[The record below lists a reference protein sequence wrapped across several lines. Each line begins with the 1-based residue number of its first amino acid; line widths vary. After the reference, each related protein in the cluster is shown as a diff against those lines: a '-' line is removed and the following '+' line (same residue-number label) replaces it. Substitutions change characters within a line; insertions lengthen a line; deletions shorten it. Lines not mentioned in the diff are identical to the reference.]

1 MDNTAGVQ
9 EGLKDKWLRPLDEQA
24 VERRQEQKEV
34 FDRYRIEIPPE
45 VAAGFD
51 RVIAGSSNPE
61 DTAYRIG
68 TALRYAEMIPDM
80 SFEEAYA
87 RQDELNRAYFGGGSR
102 DAKGNFEAVCDA
114 WRTGNLSLRQ
124 GDLGMEIM
132 NAEAAGDEEALKVYT
147 AELEAINAELAE
159 LEDTVPRGLLTEAF
173 KNGLMSA
180 PFTLRSAGT
189 GIAVGLLN
197 PALGSFASFMCSSAQ
212 MAGQEY
218 LKLREEGASPET
230 ASKAAAI
237 SGALQG
243 LVETSLGDVAGFAGA
258 GLKAAGRALG
268 RNAVKNIA
276 QGAAKR
282 FALGGGVRLAGHI
295 AGRYALEVGTEGLE
309 EAVQELVSIATSS
322 ITAEIEGYDF
332 EKPKADEIIRSVSEA
347 FRGGVLGSLVLSGVP
362 MAVNTAVS
370 IADYRAVRQ
379 TAVETDSEEAF
390 RKSVEDS
397 PVFSAYEGRK
407 KEDVIRNVWESYRR
421 QREERNTR
429 EVQDL
434 GEVTGA
440 SEGMEGNTTDAE
452 TGDIT
457 AAGDEYREDGRLFT
471 QNDVTEDGGSFR
483 TGNPEK
489 ESENLYGYINYRL
502 DGSGNRVEITD
513 FKMTASR
520 EALREEFYDSFAE
533 EFAGYDIVWN
543 PKGKAARD
551 IKARLEKAS
560 PSGQGLNYYTSV
572 ESVADAK
579 TRTRVA
585 AELKKYMSRL
595 DDRQR
600 AGAVSLLE
608 AMAAGQGK
616 NISTYVHDSFGASIF
631 GRTEEAE
638 SLAQAQGDTF
648 RGKAGATSWREFGDQ
663 VKAVIYAGEKADFST
678 WAHELAHVYQ
688 RQLEGEMKAQ
698 AESAFNVKDGDWTG
712 STYTFSDGRSMSS
725 AEAFAYG
732 FQDWL
737 ETGKAPNE
745 QLKGLFERF
754 AEFLARCYNALKNHF
769 QLSDDVRQTYEKML
783 AGDGSLLAK
792 AEEAVRRQNMEQR
805 ARERTEAVREAET
818 SRRTEE
824 AKAAETAETT
834 VQEAQE
840 EERVPAP
847 EAEPAEDTRAE
858 EARAAMPD
866 TPGAEGLAETIT
878 SPDTT
883 VAEKNGAVMEGAG
896 TERAFEDMLFQLAGL
911 KGVKQIARAE
921 EKQKRLLNLKTA
933 VMMEEKFRKQ
943 GLPDDV
949 AVRRIKRDT
958 NWERNASGQWVYETD
973 DSAARIRNRAQLD
986 GFLRK
991 ARAGHPQQTM
1001 LIGEVLDHPELFEM
1015 YPWLRDINVIF
1026 FNDKTPFRSGI
1037 GEHGIMLNTRYLT
1050 GADGETGIKGSL
1062 LHEMQHIVQSFE
1074 VSGNVEIDVNNI
1086 RSLWEGLQALV
1097 AGRNTPATDE
1107 VLGESLGEY
1116 IRDPEEVD
1124 ARNVAM
1130 RLAYNADRRRNTP
1143 LPVSAQEYA
1152 ERKSSRGILFQNTEE
1167 DEVRMKYAGS
1177 DSWMKAPNGKDTKLT
1192 EKQWLQVRTPSF
1204 KAWFGDWEGDP
1215 ENASKAVDENG
1226 EPKVFYHNTNA
1237 LFDIFDS
1244 GKNGSS
1250 TDAGWLGD
1258 GFYFYGDEQEGNG
1271 YGKNKMAVFLN
1282 VREWYFA
1289 TEEENTRLAELD
1301 DREASIEFRE
1311 QAEDEGCD
1319 GVYYNGDLR
1328 QEAVV
1333 FSPEQI
1339 KSATDNA
1346 GTFDPRNPSILFQ
1359 IIGLSGAS
1367 GLDLREDSADRAY
1380 LRQNNLTTAQEMEA
1394 AGKDAKAIRLATGWE
1409 KGSDG
1414 KWKYEIPDGKL
1425 TGAQLRDEGGALTA
1439 RLGELYDA
1447 PELYRAYPELRDV
1460 TVRPFE
1466 KDYSTRG
1473 FVRGGEIGLSGI
1485 FLQRGNPEEIARAEA
1500 RIKEI
1505 EESAE
1510 WKELMRKMFEDK
1522 EIPDEELR
1530 RAEDEFH
1537 ASPMGQ
1543 ERERLYDELA
1553 EKEGDYLKPEALPTL
1568 VHEIQHMIQ
1577 GKEGFAKGGN
1587 PEQFEQVPTRRK
1599 VLAALNEATEGKLLE
1614 GGPVETTPEAVFAAL
1629 GKENSYG
1636 TPLIRYYGSGLDS
1649 LAQSYGYETVFDLVQ
1664 GLPDFPES
1672 PEKLY
1677 RRLAGETEA
1686 RTAAARL
1693 GLGAEARRGT
1703 LLAETADV
1711 APEDQLIL
1719 FQQEASL
1726 LGIHNLSADNIR
1738 HALKM
1743 GGLANPSV
1751 AVINTDIP
1759 EGFGNFGE
1767 ITLIAAT
1774 PLLDKRTGRNA
1785 GIFGADIYSPRY
1797 PQVDVE
1803 VTNRGMETLK
1813 GIFSAVGDKALRG
1826 DLATL
1831 AAEALGGRINVVR
1844 RSGLSVAY
1852 ALEKGASV
1860 GSSEAYRANTE
1871 AMTWIEGQGLAEDF
1885 AAWAEEKLSGVE
1897 KRERIFAGFTPS
1909 GSRRYVPHTLENVS
1923 RMMKKQGL
1931 RSAEGFNYG
1940 MGNAR
1945 ALVAPKWTTTG
1956 QAAKHK
1962 GQIVDP
1968 ETFKKAKAALEE
1980 KFSRATGI
1988 LREGGDWDLGAD
2000 RIVEALESGRDIAS
2014 FAEEEYGLKLSAEDK
2029 ALLSSI
2035 RQELEALPTEYFGV
2049 KFERPVDLSE
2059 FFAAVIPAGTP
2070 KDVREALENAG
2081 LEVREYAEGERAKTV
2096 AEYARERSGGV
2107 RLLFQQTEKELLD
2120 DAASFDSWQDFMEF
2134 YESFGKPEDSIVPSG
2149 ADEAW
2154 YRTAWELAR
2163 KRKADRETGI
2173 TAEDKDALFIRE
2185 MEDGGLEDFL
2195 TEADRVER
2203 AELWQPSTEEE
2214 TAEIESLSELK
2225 DRVRTVMAHG
2235 SWLSNARRVA
2245 DGKELTPST
2254 RKRLMTLLKE
2264 GARDY
2269 RALYAELSGRE
2280 DLAVGEGETVAAEI
2294 RKKYR
2299 LADPE
2304 GSLERRSPEERR
2316 RIAAELENRAVAER
2330 IRSGEMPMDGELQRY
2345 IDSLEKETRKA
2356 ERAYEKLKAETQED
2370 WERISGWESRQLLK
2384 EHEKLLEAQGKSE
2397 GMTAEIRRKVERG
2410 IRITERERREADR
2423 LKASYETVFRKFEA
2437 LRRSISVTEEVRGAI
2452 GRREDL
2458 LKLREE
2464 FRAKEREKRLLE
2476 EEKRI
2481 RTSLVKRTM
2490 RKVDFGTVDYSK
2502 GRIISAIQQLFEPN
2516 LTGGVN
2522 RWLGTE
2528 GAGLRETAV
2537 RWKTDAEWKEGQER
2551 ILSRRRN
2558 GKAVIAVLN
2567 DKPYEK
2573 WTKGDREAVW
2583 RAFPRTDWVKELD
2596 LEGLAEG
2603 RMRIDFTERTEERVN
2618 PDGSRE
2624 TRTEL
2629 VPDPELEAEI
2639 REALGDGLYSMLAGR
2654 PFAEWTTAE
2663 MEQFAVRMNGLF
2675 SEGREELLA
2684 KNLLRRQRADRLRRE
2699 IDRVLQDTGVVIN
2712 PDDPEPVK
2720 ERKRRKIAR
2729 ILGEDPSLKGT
2740 AAGAERKDRG
2750 RVNRLVNGYGAARL
2764 RSVTRILDGWK
2775 DGVNTRELYFREN
2788 EAYNSEMRSAMARK
2802 KKVAQVLEEQ
2812 KISMRELFRKVEIP
2826 GLINGQSVSFT
2837 VDELLFF
2844 REAAKDERSR
2854 AAVAYGN
2861 IGSSELFLDLKM
2873 RCAAMDEN
2881 NPRRPG
2887 TKLFREVCDG
2897 ALDKIL
2903 EAADRLDMKY
2913 MKLAEAIA
2921 GDYAE
2926 QYERMNRVSIEEWN
2940 RPVNRVDN
2948 YVPLVRLESNG
2959 DTNENRVREDLLG
2972 INGMG
2977 QSGVDRG
2984 MTKSRI
2990 DISPLHQKPVETGL
3004 YKTWADSVDRT
3015 EHFIAYSGYVRE
3027 LNRVYRS
3034 RDAQLLR
3041 QRIEGR
3047 YGRNMLR
3054 YIDEYIDE
3062 TANPGAVGTASDLD
3076 RIIRTLRGKTAPA
3089 YLSWKLSTILK
3100 QMVTSPPPFFQF
3112 VNPVQYM
3119 AALFDIIRSKGGL
3132 FGAVREKSV
3141 FMASRVMDPMN
3152 ELVDE
3157 QLEKARS
3164 YPSWLVGRANKLG
3177 MKGLEMADWVCVAP
3191 GWLACYRKKLAELEQ
3206 SKTARYGKIKAELE
3220 EANGGREYGDPG
3232 FMTADMIEAEA
3243 GRILEEDTER
3253 QAVDWADDCVRMC
3266 QPSARGADIAPL
3278 FKGRQAGSELAKAFL
3293 QFQTALNVIWNN
3305 IRYDIPYAVR
3315 NRNFMSA
3322 LSVIGA
3328 YTVAGILVG
3337 AVAEGLPDDDE
3348 DKDALKQLV
3357 FFGTTQFTD
3366 AVPVIGSE
3374 LTNLMRKGITGESGF
3389 FRNGTDLTPMA
3400 GKFIQ
3405 AAQNISAGEWEKAL
3419 SRAAEGAA
3427 LFTGLPVSGAKELT
3441 YVLTGEPGI
3450 SALWGR
3456 RE

>member
-147 AELEAINAELAE
+147 AELDAINAELAE

-218 LKLREEGASPET
+218 LKLREEGASPEA

-268 RNAVKNIA
+268 QNAVKNIA

-295 AGRYALEVGTEGLE
+295 AGKYALEVGTEGLE

-322 ITAEIEGYDF
+322 ITAEIEGYNF

-429 EVQDL
+429 EAQDL

-502 DGSGNRVEITD
+502 DGSGKRVEITD

-543 PKGKAARD
+543 PKGKTARD

-585 AELKKYMSRL
+585 AELKKYMPRL
-595 DDRQR
+595 DDKQR

-712 STYTFSDGRSMSS
+712 STYTFSDGRRMSS

-840 EERVPAP
+840 EERAPAP

-866 TPGAEGLAETIT
+866 TPGAEALAEAIT

-883 VAEKNGAVMEGAG
+883 VEEKNGAVMEGAG

-921 EKQKRLLNLKTA
+921 EKQKRLFNLKTA

-1015 YPWLRDINVIF
+1015 YPWLRDLNVIF

-1050 GADGETGIKGSL
+1050 GTDGETGIKGSL

-1074 VSGNVEIDVNNI
+1074 VNGNVEIDVNNI

-1116 IRDPEEVD
+1116 IRDPDEVD
-1124 ARNVAM
+1124 ARNVAL

-1143 LPVSAQEYA
+1143 LPVSAQEYE

-1215 ENASKAVDENG
+1215 ENASKVLDENG
-1226 EPKVFYHNTNA
+1226 EPLVVYHGTNTSFDTFEAEMLGENTDSNASDEDFAKTAHIGFWVNTGKIGIYSTHKEVFINA
-1237 LFDIFDS
+1237 RNLHVFPSLRVLADEMSYYDS
-1244 GKNGSS
+1244 G
-1250 TDAGWLGD
+1250 
-1258 GFYFYGDEQEGNG
+1258 EQ
-1271 YGKNKMAVFLN
+1271 
-1282 VREWYFA
+1282 
-1289 TEEENTRLAELD
+1289 
-1301 DREASIEFRE
+1301 FRE
-1311 QAEDEGCD
+1311 EMSEYNDGIMLSSDEEFG
-1319 GVYYNGDLR
+1319 GMSF
-1328 QEAVV
+1328 AV

-1339 KSATDNA
+1339 KSATENV
-1346 GTFDPRNPSILFQ
+1346 GTFDPDNPSILFQ
-1359 IIGLSGAS
+1359 QAYHGSPYGFDSFSTDAIGSGEGMQAFGWGLYFTDNREIAKGYADKLQKPLVRYKGEDTETAKRRAKGLRTAEEIEAGGKSVEELTLGFIERMARNKALGLISDYKEHIKNLIESCEISLEDELVPEFDKRILRKKLEALRNIDPEQIEIQS
-1367 GLDLREDSADRAY
+1367 GSR
-1380 LRQNNLTTAQEMEA
+1380 NLYTV
-1394 AGKDAKAIRLATGWE
+1394 D
-1409 KGSDG
+1409 
-1414 KWKYEIPDGKL
+1414 IPDGDYIKWDEPL
-1425 TGAQLRDEGGALTA
+1425 TKEQIRKITEQGLKEG
-1439 RLGELYDA
+1439 
-1447 PELYRAYPELRDV
+1447 V
-1460 TVRPFE
+1460 T
-1466 KDYSTRG
+1466 DG
-1473 FVRGGEIGLSGI
+1473 
-1485 FLQRGNPEEIARAEA
+1485 RGNPFAYEMYGEWVPNASNTSGENFYRDLRHFFPDDKAKSLFLARAG
-1500 RIKEI
+1500 IKGI
-1505 EESAE
+1505 DYPAGSLSGGAE
-1510 WKELMRKMFEDK
+1510 GRNF
-1522 EIPDEELR
+1522 
-1530 RAEDEFH
+1530 
-1537 ASPMGQ
+1537 
-1543 ERERLYDELA
+1543 
-1553 EKEGDYLKPEALPTL
+1553 
-1568 VHEIQHMIQ
+1568 V
-1577 GKEGFAKGGN
+1577 
-1587 PEQFEQVPTRRK
+1587 
-1599 VLAALNEATEGKLLE
+1599 
-1614 GGPVETTPEAVFAAL
+1614 
-1629 GKENSYG
+1629 
-1636 TPLIRYYGSGLDS
+1636 
-1649 LAQSYGYETVFDLVQ
+1649 VFD
-1664 GLPDFPES
+1664 
-1672 PEKLY
+1672 
-1677 RRLAGETEA
+1677 A
-1686 RTAAARL
+1686 
-1693 GLGAEARRGT
+1693 
-1703 LLAETADV
+1703 ADV
-1711 APEDQLIL
+1711 QVQSRIL
-1719 FQQEASL
+1719 FQREASL

-1767 ITLIAAT
+1767 ITLIATT

-1826 DLATL
+1826 DLVML
-1831 AAEALGGRINVVR
+1831 AAEALGGRTNVVR

-1860 GSSEAYRANTE
+1860 GSSEAYKANTE
-1871 AMTWIEGQGLAEDF
+1871 AMTWIEGQGLEKDF

-1968 ETFKKAKAALEE
+1968 ETFRKAKDELEE
-1980 KFSRATGI
+1980 KFSKATGI
-1988 LREGGDWDLGAD
+1988 LGEGGDWDLGAD

-2035 RQELEALPTEYFGV
+2035 RQELEALPTEYFEV

-2059 FFAAVIPAGTP
+2059 FFAAVIPADTP

-2163 KRKADRETGI
+2163 KRKADRETGM
-2173 TAEDKDALFIRE
+2173 TAEDRDALFIRE

-2299 LADPE
+2299 LADPD

-2316 RIAAELENRAVAER
+2316 RIAAELENRDVAER

-2384 EHEKLLEAQGKSE
+2384 EHEKLLEAQEKSE
-2397 GMTAEIRRKVERG
+2397 GMAAEIRRKVERG

-2481 RTSLVKRTM
+2481 RTSLVKRAM

-2537 RWKTDAEWKEGQER
+2537 RWKTDAEWKEEQER

-2573 WTKGDREAVW
+2573 WTKGDRAAVW

-2663 MEQFAVRMNGLF
+2663 MEQFAVRINGLF

-2812 KISMRELFRKVEIP
+2812 KISMWELFRKVEIP

-2903 EAADRLDMKY
+2903 EAADRLDIKY

-2977 QSGVDRG
+2977 QAGVDRG

-3027 LNRVYRS
+3027 LNRIYRS

-3062 TANPGAVGTASDLD
+3062 TANPGAVGSASDLD

-3100 QMVTSPPPFFQF
+3100 QMVTSSPPFFQF

-3132 FGAVREKSV
+3132 LGAVREKSV

-3152 ELVDE
+3152 KLVDE

-3164 YPSWLVGRANKLG
+3164 LPSWLVGRANKIG

-3220 EANGGREYGDPG
+3220 EANGGLGYGDPG

-3278 FKGRQAGSELAKAFL
+3278 FKGRQSGSELAKAFL
-3293 QFQTALNVIWNN
+3293 QFQTSLNVIWNN

-3322 LSVIGA
+3322 ISIIGA

-3405 AAQNISAGEWEKAL
+3405 AAQNLSAGEWEKAL

-3427 LFTGLPVSGAKELT
+3427 LFTGLPVSGAKELI

>member
-212 MAGQEY
+212 MTGQEY
-218 LKLREEGASPET
+218 LKLREEGASPEA

-268 RNAVKNIA
+268 RNAVKSIA

-429 EVQDL
+429 EAQDL

-440 SEGMEGNTTDAE
+440 SEGMEGNATDAE

-543 PKGKAARD
+543 PKGKTARD

-560 PSGQGLNYYTSV
+560 PSRQGLNYYTSV

-585 AELKKYMSRL
+585 AELKKYMPRL

-600 AGAVSLLE
+600 AGAVSLLD

-616 NISTYVHDSFGASIF
+616 SISSYVRETFGSSIF
-631 GRTEEAE
+631 GDVSEVEA
-638 SLAQAQGDTF
+638 LAQAQGSTF
-648 RGKAGATSWREFGDQ
+648 QGKAGATTWKRFGDQ

-688 RQLEGEMKAQ
+688 WQLEGEMKAQ

-792 AEEAVRRQNMEQR
+792 AEEAVWRQNMEQR

-840 EERVPAP
+840 EERAPAP

-858 EARAAMPD
+858 EARAAMPE
-866 TPGAEGLAETIT
+866 TPGAEALAETIT

-1015 YPWLRDINVIF
+1015 YPWLRDLNVIF

-1050 GADGETGIKGSL
+1050 GTDGETGIKGSL

-1074 VSGNVEIDVNNI
+1074 VNGNVEIDVNNI

-1116 IRDPEEVD
+1116 IRAPEEVD

-1204 KAWFGDWEGDP
+1204 KAWFGDWENETEI
-1215 ENASKAVDENG
+1215 ENGNVSFFTDENG
-1226 EPKVFYHNTNA
+1226 EPKVFYHGSKSRES
-1237 LFDIFDS
+1237 FDIFDIEQF
-1244 GKNGSS
+1244 GKN
-1250 TDAGWLGD
+1250 DAGWMGE
-1258 GFYFYGDEQEGNG
+1258 GFYFSGEFAVAAGYNSGNIPLFE
-1271 YGKNKMAVFLN
+1271 VFLN
-1282 VREWYFA
+1282 SKEPYFMSDEEHDNLVESDDINTSREFSD
-1289 TEEENTRLAELD
+1289 NLK
-1301 DREASIEFRE
+1301 
-1311 QAEDEGCD
+1311 EDGYD
-1319 GVYYNGDLR
+1319 GVWFNGDLN

-1333 FSPEQI
+1333 FNPNQI
-1339 KSATDNA
+1339 KSATDNNGEFNA
-1346 GTFDPRNPSILFQ
+1346 NNPSILFQ
-1359 IIGLSGAS
+1359 KAYHGSPYGFDSFSTDAIGSGEGMQAFGWGLYFTNNRGIAEGYAKKLAKLRVRYKGEDTETAKRRAQGTRTAEEIEAGGKSTEELTLGFIERMARNKALGLISDYKENIKKQIEFRENSLEDKAS
-1367 GLDLREDSADRAY
+1367 PLTETEKRIYRKQIEALRNIDPEQIEIQSGQR
-1380 LRQNNLTTAQEMEA
+1380 NLYTV
-1394 AGKDAKAIRLATGWE
+1394 D
-1409 KGSDG
+1409 
-1414 KWKYEIPDGKL
+1414 IPDGDYIKWDGPL
-1425 TGAQLRDEGGALTA
+1425 TEGQKRKITEQA
-1439 RLGELYDA
+1439 RKEG
-1447 PELYRAYPELRDV
+1447 V
-1460 TVRPFE
+1460 T
-1466 KDYSTRG
+1466 DG
-1473 FVRGGEIGLSGI
+1473 
-1485 FLQRGNPEEIARAEA
+1485 RGNPFAYEMDGEWVLNTGAASSGEIFYRMELRQYFPDDKARSLFLARAG
-1500 RIKEI
+1500 IKGI
-1505 EESAE
+1505 DYPAGSLSGGAE
-1510 WKELMRKMFEDK
+1510 GRNF
-1522 EIPDEELR
+1522 
-1530 RAEDEFH
+1530 
-1537 ASPMGQ
+1537 
-1543 ERERLYDELA
+1543 
-1553 EKEGDYLKPEALPTL
+1553 
-1568 VHEIQHMIQ
+1568 V
-1577 GKEGFAKGGN
+1577 
-1587 PEQFEQVPTRRK
+1587 
-1599 VLAALNEATEGKLLE
+1599 
-1614 GGPVETTPEAVFAAL
+1614 
-1629 GKENSYG
+1629 
-1636 TPLIRYYGSGLDS
+1636 
-1649 LAQSYGYETVFDLVQ
+1649 VFDDRDVQ
-1664 GLPDFPES
+1664 VQS
-1672 PEKLY
+1672 
-1677 RRLAGETEA
+1677 R
-1686 RTAAARL
+1686 
-1693 GLGAEARRGT
+1693 
-1703 LLAETADV
+1703 
-1711 APEDQLIL
+1711 IL
-1719 FQQEASL
+1719 FQREASL

-1826 DLATL
+1826 GLARL
-1831 AAEALGGRINVVR
+1831 AAEALGGRINVAR

-1860 GSSEAYRANTE
+1860 GSGEAYRANTE
-1871 AMTWIEGQGLAEDF
+1871 AMTWIEGQGLEKDF

-1988 LREGGDWDLGAD
+1988 LGEGGDWDLGAD

-2035 RQELEALPTEYFGV
+2035 RQELEALPTEYFEV

-2059 FFAAVIPAGTP
+2059 FFAAVIPADTP
-2070 KDVREALENAG
+2070 QDVREALENAG
-2081 LEVREYAEGERAKTV
+2081 LEIREYAEGERAKTV

-2163 KRKADRETGI
+2163 KRKADRETEM
-2173 TAEDKDALFIRE
+2173 TAEDRDALFIRE

-2299 LADPE
+2299 LADPD

-2330 IRSGEMPMDGELQRY
+2330 IRSGEMPMDGEIQRY

-2356 ERAYEKLKAETQED
+2356 ERAYKKLEAETRED

-2384 EHEKLLEAQGKSE
+2384 EHEKLLEAQEKSE
-2397 GMTAEIRRKVERG
+2397 GMSAEIRRKVERG

-2437 LRRSISVTEEVRGAI
+2437 LRRSISITEEVRGAI

-2481 RTSLVKRTM
+2481 RTSLVKRAM

-2502 GRIISAIQQLFEPN
+2502 GRVISAIQQLFEPN

-2596 LEGLAEG
+2596 LESLAEG

-2618 PDGSRE
+2618 PDGSME

-2663 MEQFAVRMNGLF
+2663 MEQFAVRMNELF

-2788 EAYNSEMRSAMARK
+2788 EAYNTEMRSAMARK
-2802 KKVAQVLEEQ
+2802 KKIAQVLEEQ

-2826 GLINGQSVSFT
+2826 GLVNGQSVSFT

-2903 EAADRLDMKY
+2903 EAADSLDIKFT
-2913 MKLAEAIA
+2913 KLAEAIA

-2977 QSGVDRG
+2977 QAGVDRG
-2984 MTKSRI
+2984 MTKGRI

-3027 LNRVYRS
+3027 MNRVYRS

-3112 VNPVQYM
+3112 VNPVQYT

-3132 FGAVREKSV
+3132 FGAIREKSV

-3164 YPSWLVGRANKLG
+3164 LPSWLLGRANKLG

-3206 SKTARYGKIKAELE
+3206 SKTARYGKIKAGLE
-3220 EANGGREYGDPG
+3220 EANGGLEYGDPG
-3232 FMTADMIEAEA
+3232 FMTADMMEAEA

-3405 AAQNISAGEWEKAL
+3405 AAQNLSAGEWEKAL